1 MRHERGFTLTEVLIV
16 VLVLSISAMVIV
28 PLAGSDELT
37 DLRAAAEL
45 LAADIEEV
53 QARNLASPEAPTSL
67 VTSDQLDGWHLAR
80 ADAPGEPLEGIDG
93 RPRTRSFGSG
103 ALATADSLR
112 LVPPPL
118 PTDGLRFD
126 DQGAPLMQEAE
137 ILFRILGTDTGST
150 AEVSLSSATGR
161 VSVTMLSTD

>member
-1 MRHERGFTLTEVLIV
+1 M

-53 QARNLASPEAPTSL
+53 QARNLASPEEPTSL
-67 VTSDQLDGWHLAR
+67 ITSEHLDGWHLAR
-80 ADAPGEPLEGIDG
+80 AGIPEEPIAGIDG
-93 RPRTRSFGSG
+93 RPRIRSFGTG
-103 ALATADSLR
+103 ALASADSLR
-112 LVPPPL
+112 LEPPPL
-118 PTDGLRFD
+118 PLDGLRFD
-126 DQGAPLMQEAE
+126 DQGAPLMQDVE
-137 ILFRILGTDTGST
+137 ILFRILGTDTGSA

-161 VSVTMLSTD
+161 VSVTMVRND

>member
-1 MRHERGFTLTEVLIV
+1 M

-53 QARNLASPEAPTSL
+53 QARNLASPEEPTAL
-67 VTSDQLDGWHLAR
+67 VTSEYLNGWHLAR
-80 ADAPGEPLEGIDG
+80 AATPEEPITGIDG
-93 RPRTRSFGSG
+93 RPRTRSFGTG

-112 LVPPPL
+112 LEPPSL

-126 DQGAPLMQEAE
+126 DQGAPLMQDVE
-137 ILFRILGTDTGST
+137 ILFRIQGTDTGST

-161 VSVTMLSTD
+161 VSVTMVRND